1 MPIYEYKGQQYE
13 MATEDPAAA
22 KAKILGYL
30 EKQSAPAEEKP
41 APAERKLG
49 LSSALAKDDSF
60 SSMLS
65 RDNSGIRAPI
75 TAEDYLKIKKEKEQS
90 VLEKTPLPP
99 IASTEDKLL
108 NPQFVSAVEAHLNAL
123 PAEERAGALAK
134 LAESPTVYGRAAK
147 VVAGRYEALDKN
159 VSPTLSKFDPRLE
172 AQKQRFMEQGRSEED
187 ATRDAMGQSTGNL
200 KRDYQQM
207 TRDVVGEKAGFYAAE
222 RAKELEN
229 ADFLDRV
236 GAGVRSQYTKSGL
249 GLLSAYADL
258 TGDKQFSKD
267 LMGARRIED
276 AREGAIPQG
285 KSIFEKSAQGA
296 MTSLASQAPF
306 IAMTAMTGGSA
317 PLLAQ
322 AAIQQFGDSYSEG
335 RSAGLSGQA
344 AATRAVAMATAE
356 VFFER
361 FGMTKALAGLKAH
374 IAKYGVDSVPKYLAR
389 AIATEIPPELAT
401 TATQYLTD
409 MAPKIGLNKNP
420 SLADFYKQMEET
432 VRQTVLQAGVTAGG
446 TVALTKGAQKAG
458 EALSKIG
465 APREGAYQ
473 RDSSYEGL
481 SELIARQKGF
491 LTPQDQQ
498 QRQRQQEE
506 QQQEQAAPPD
516 TSLGELGEV
525 RPSTD
530 LQQPAPLAVAPEARE
545 ATIAQLATEIA
556 ETQGVPD
563 EDARRMAE
571 ARITAQEQ
579 QQKRDTAKLA
589 AKPQDDRIRARAQEL
604 LSEGYVQDAQEAI
617 DTAKTQ
623 IQDEDEADALAESEA
638 KGETNV
644 GQPNAAPS
652 GTSAKVAGAT
662 NKEPTAT
669 GVGGG
674 ERPRVVPT
682 KPDAT
687 SANGRETPKPATV
700 SYEGQDYLDTPRIRS
715 LIKKADN
722 INKAVPSVPEG
733 MTRLW
738 RGNRP
743 GEVGQNPSF
752 TNSLVGIALPF
763 NESYGGDLSYVDV
776 PTADLSKY
784 ESVGAVAKGAEFRVT
799 PEIAATAQVVPAK
812 KRGPKGPRLAAE
824 EKEKKAVEKKATDA
838 LIGRARRALT
848 SITKLFEELPKQLA
862 EGKTNEAA
870 ARAKITTEVTKL
882 LKNQQ
887 ELRDA
892 GLAGSAEGKRIKK
905 FLEAN
910 AREVSAVQANLAAQ
924 EESLTAQESGEEET
938 GASST
943 INKEPADERISKFT
957 TGAQAVTHV
966 IKTGS
971 PFQAR
976 LAKRLRSFVQGV
988 KFVVLEEGQEI
999 PEQLKT
1005 PRNAKAW
1012 DRSIALYIENY
1023 KTGDR
1028 VIYVRGASFGNSQGI
1043 NNITILHEL
1052 LHAATN
1058 RKLAIAFE
1066 YIKKGVYLNTPAVR
1080 AAQDLIRIMNS
1091 AARTYED
1098 LAKQKKLSM
1107 DMVALRYDGDIFND
1121 PREFVSYGLTDPQM
1135 QNFLMQA
1142 HGYEADMPFFTR
1154 FVSALR
1160 DLLGMKDTDINA
1172 LTDLIVATDNI
1183 LKARV
1188 PGVQI
1193 NGQSVS
1199 SMFGFGKGKDTE
1211 ADSTFSISGETVS
1224 AKPSANVQ
1232 RLAKMLGTKLY
1243 GTPEDITTVSV
1254 KELFQNSF
1262 DAIKEAIEN
1271 GQVKNGKVAI
1281 KLDKDKRTINITDNG
1296 LGMPTS
1302 VMGNQF
1308 LQIAGTVKGTSRAS
1322 GGLGVAKMLFLFENK
1337 KLEVVSLRDGKL
1349 SRLITTGDELKA
1361 AMAAN
1366 PATLLEQ
1373 LKDFLSPEDIQIIAP
1388 AIQAAIT
1395 RMRENGEVVPEIKI
1409 ETSSDSKEIEK
1420 YKNIFPDGHGTSVT
1434 VQIPE
1439 TYVDSSSG
1447 DEKDIKFPISAHYYP
1462 VLGKSPLFD
1471 DIEVTFDR
1479 GYGPDKLSLGKN
1491 FPIDDFTPFA
1501 NVNFAWGTARVY
1513 VSKKIERNYGDNTHV
1528 LSNGLWQFD
1537 RTISDRPGFGG
1548 KAIQRD
1554 FYIDVSPSPDVKPED
1569 AGYPFELNRQGFSK
1583 QANSDFEKIFNY
1595 ITAIY
1600 SQLDLAAGIKNFG
1613 TVQYVNLDGSLT
1625 TAEILEPKTPVSDNA
1640 FTLIKPGDS
1649 VEVREGIL
1657 YVNNRKLPEL
1667 TADDLKNTAVRID
1680 ELTIPQ
1686 KDINPKKVMIHD
1698 NTRFEIDDK
1707 VLTQQGWDVVVID
1720 NAWVA
1725 VKNGKKYTE
1734 PGTMEELVAQMEADG
1749 AIKTES
1755 LSDRAR
1761 EKFGARYDKYLA
1773 EIGQT
1778 FQLLRG
1784 ALVAGG
1790 RGEYGDLASQA
1801 IGTSIDNEYYG
1812 VSIMVPF
1819 KGMFIN
1825 PTTTDMRGSP
1835 EEIAISMIGTM
1846 IHELAHFKA
1855 RNHGAEF
1862 ASEMQRVMTLLKV
1875 YPAIDLDQVEKNLTK
1890 HVAKNKDIFDF
1901 LDKEF
1906 RSGNLKPRG
1915 NRFKDAGGYQQI
1927 ENEGSTESVEGTSG
1941 AREGWR
1947 PSLSQIAGPSD
1958 QNAGQI
1964 GIGEGLDN
1972 EAQEVGEVV
1981 RSQKAI
1987 EREAQVVGEKF
1998 NESVKGY
2005 EFGKAATALQMAQ
2018 DPRKVIPALAA
2029 LWKRANAAQRRALV
2043 AAPTTEFLADWAG
2056 NNVPQLKT
2064 VSNLLQRMNGMTLQ
2078 LLRSAG
2084 ELTNEIERAFRADKT
2099 LRAKLDKIAF
2109 MSTLMEIDPSNPNA
2123 KERSLNL
2130 DKMYA
2135 ELGTDGQR
2143 VYKRI
2148 KNHFEVLSEYMSRL
2162 LDDQITNS
2170 KLPIAE
2176 QANLMKKI
2184 RAIYETGSK
2193 ISPYFPL
2200 VREGDYWLSIGS
2212 GKTRKFFMY
2221 ETEAQRDEAMQQFA
2235 DERVKKKPNET
2246 TEEFEKRRAE
2256 NLEELIGDQEYNFGN
2271 DISTLRRASGN
2282 TSVLLRDIFV
2292 TIDGASLGDSEAKER
2307 LKDAVYQVYLQ
2318 SMPEQS
2324 FRRQFI
2330 HRKGTTGFRPDL
2342 LRNVAHTSTKMA
2354 TQLARIKY
2362 APLLRNAI
2370 SAAQDSIANRPSMQ
2384 PFVTEM
2390 RGRVDSSLSPVKEG
2404 VAASIVGGIT
2414 KASYIYYLGGAS
2426 SALLQP
2432 LSIFQTGLPVLSRY
2446 GAFNATRELGT
2457 MLKVWQQYGVY
2468 KTNKD
2473 GTQSWVAPS
2482 IEHAKD
2488 LTPLERK
2495 AIREMLARDVTTS
2508 TYASAVFDYK
2518 KTPTENL
2525 SSPITNFGK
2534 GTVDLLVLG
2543 GLMHST
2549 ERLSREIM
2557 FMSSFRLNIKEGKS
2571 FEEAVDQ
2578 ATYDTNEALGNY
2590 GEYNRPTFMKGLG
2603 GKLLTQFMMY
2613 PLHVTLFLLK
2623 NFKEMIKP
2631 MDGRTRVEA
2640 VQKFFGTLGTTY
2652 ILGGYVALPMFS
2664 TIMGLLGWAWEALKD
2679 KDWPED
2685 LRSMSFEFWFRTV
2698 WMPKQLGETEIG
2710 GKKLSDILERGPVN
2724 ALTGLDISG
2733 RTSLNNLWLRDTKEA
2748 KTIKEEV
2755 MNMMLEKSGAGVNM
2769 MVSMAE
2775 GLSALAHGDTAKGV
2789 KKLLPAGFRNFVT
2802 ANEYWKEGAKDNKG
2816 TRILSKDAF
2825 TTGQIIGQAVGFRSD
2840 LLANTQYV
2848 NFKAIGIQ
2856 QRILN
2861 ERQALLNNLDREF
2874 RNKNMKKFGT
2884 YMKDM
2889 NEFNRKFP
2897 TYQISGDNLSDA
2909 LEGNAEKRAKA
2920 LRGFEL
2926 NEKNMPLLGNA
2937 LAPSR
2942 KAARTAE
2949 AKGRV
2954 ENTREVSGRLER
2966 P

>member
-1 MPIYEYKGQQYE
+1 MPIYEYKGQQYDV
-13 MATEDPAAA
+13 ATDDVAAA
-22 KAKILGYL
+22 KSKILGYL

-41 APAERKLG
+41 APAKAAPIATMGGDPMGGDLGSEIMGAATPSETSGTGEAVNPKGKSVFERTALKNIPAPTVDYQKNLETMRRSESPESVMFTPGRRLEAINAQIEGGKKQEEATKQKLAEQDATKRFLLNRQAEAEDYGVGRGAADVGLSAAKGIVDLGQMGIGLANIATGWIPGDKNINPLQIGQWGKMLDKLGYDPQKTNEFLTGFQSPQMQKQLNNVEDSKGFFNSLKAIAVNPLALTDTIVRSMPSMFGGGAAGGALLRFWESKAANEAAKLG
-49 LSSALAKDDSF
+49 LK
-60 SSMLS
+60 
-65 RDNSGIRAPI
+65 
-75 TAEDYLKIKKEKEQS
+75 
-90 VLEKTPLPP
+90 
-99 IASTEDKLL
+99 
-108 NPQFVSAVEAHLNAL
+108 
-123 PAEERAGALAK
+123 GA
-134 LAESPTVYGRAAK
+134 
-147 VVAGRYEALDKN
+147 
-159 VSPTLSKFDPRLE
+159 
-172 AQKQRFMEQGRSEED
+172 
-187 ATRDAMGQSTGNL
+187 
-200 KRDYQQM
+200 
-207 TRDVVGEKAGFYAAE
+207 AAE
-222 RAKELEN
+222 TFVADKVRN
-229 ADFLDRV
+229 AAIFAAH
-236 GAGVRSQYTKSGL
+236 AG
-249 GLLSAYADL
+249 
-258 TGDKQFSKD
+258 
-267 LMGARRIED
+267 
-276 AREGAIPQG
+276 EGA
-285 KSIFEKSAQGA
+285 
-296 MTSLASQAPF
+296 
-306 IAMTAMTGGSA
+306 
-317 PLLAQ
+317 
-322 AAIQQFGDSYSEG
+322 
-335 RSAGLSGQA
+335 
-344 AATRAVAMATAE
+344 
-356 VFFER
+356 
-361 FGMTKALAGLKAH
+361 
-374 IAKYGVDSVPKYLAR
+374 
-389 AIATEIPPELAT
+389 
-401 TATQYLTD
+401 
-409 MAPKIGLNKNP
+409 
-420 SLADFYKQMEET
+420 
-432 VRQTVLQAGVTAGG
+432 VTAGG
-446 TVALTKGAQKAG
+446 IAEQAREAGVDWDQYVAPAVAAGLITGGIGYGAGKAAARLGIGDLEASVAAKMAGVKGVG
-458 EALSKIG
+458 VGDLNMGLPRYVFSEALKEGVLEELPQSTQEQIFTNLAMGRPWSEGVPEASAQGLVTG
-465 APREGAYQ
+465 AVMGGGHATYSRALNRLGQLAQEKQREGAYQ
-473 RDSSYEGL
+473 RDTSYEGL

-498 QRQRQQEE
+498 QRQQQTQ
-506 QQQEQAAPPD
+506 QQQEQAPPPAVQEEAPAVQ
-516 TSLGELGEV
+516 EEA
-525 RPSTD
+525 
-530 LQQPAPLAVAPEARE
+530 PAVTPEARE

-589 AKPQDDRIRARAQEL
+589 TKPQDDRIRARAQEL

-638 KGETNV
+638 KGEANV

-687 SANGRETPKPATV
+687 SADGRETPKPATV

-1199 SMFGFGKGKDTE
+1199 SMFGFNKGKATE
-1211 ADSTFSISGETVS
+1211 TDSTPTVTGETIS
-1224 AKPSANVQ
+1224 ATPSANVQ
-1232 RLAKMLGTKLY
+1232 RLAKMLGSKLY
-1243 GTPEDITTVSV
+1243 GTPQDITKVSV

-1271 GQVKNGKVAI
+1271 GQIKNGKVAI
-1281 KLDKDKRTINITDNG
+1281 KLDKDKRTVNITDNG
-1296 LGMPTS
+1296 PGMPTS

-1349 SRLITTGDELKA
+1349 SRMVTTGEDLKA
-1361 AMAAN
+1361 ALDDPSRSPKITISNN
-1366 PATLLEQ
+1366 PA
-1373 LKDFLSPEDIQIIAP
+1373 D
-1388 AIQAAIT
+1388 
-1395 RMRENGEVVPEIKI
+1395 
-1409 ETSSDSKEIEK
+1409 IEK
-1420 YKNIFPDGHGTSVT
+1420 YKDIFPDGHGTSVT
-1434 VQIPE
+1434 IEIPE
-1439 TYVDSSSG
+1439 SYTDSSSG
-1447 DEKDIKFPISAHYYP
+1447 EEKKIDFPISAHYYP
-1462 VLGKSPLFD
+1462 VLEKSPLFD

-1479 GYGPDKLSLGKN
+1479 GSGRPDKLQLGSN
-1491 FPIDDFTPFA
+1491 FPINDFTPFA

-1513 VSKKIERNYGDNTHV
+1513 VSKKIVKNYGDNAHV

-1537 RTISDRPGFGG
+1537 RSIKDRPGYDG
-1548 KAIQRD
+1548 KAIQRT
-1554 FYIDVSPSPDVKPED
+1554 FYVDVSPSPDVKPED
-1569 AGYPFELNRQGFSK
+1569 AGYPFDLNRQGFSK
-1583 QANSDFEKIFNY
+1583 QANADFDKIFNY

-1613 TVQYVNLDGSLT
+1613 TVQYVNPNGSLT
-1625 TAEILEPKTPVSDNA
+1625 TAEILEPKAPRSENA

-1649 VEVREGIL
+1649 VEVRDGVL

-1686 KDINPKKVMIHD
+1686 KDINPQKVMIHD

-1720 NAWVA
+1720 NSWVA
-1725 VKNGKKYTE
+1725 VKDGKKYTE
-1734 PGTMEELVAQMEADG
+1734 PGSMEELVAQMEADG
-1749 AIKTES
+1749 AIKSES
-1755 LSDRAR
+1755 LSERAR
-1761 EKFGARYDKYLA
+1761 DKFGDRYDKYLA

-1778 FQLLRG
+1778 FQLLRS

-1825 PTTTDMRGSP
+1825 PTTTDMRDTP
-1835 EEIAISMIGTM
+1835 EEVAISMIGTM

-1862 ASEMQRVMTLLKV
+1862 ASEMQKVMTLLKV

-1890 HVAKNKDIFDF
+1890 HIAKNKDIFDF
-1901 LDKEF
+1901 LNKEF

-1941 AREGWR
+1941 AGEGWR

-1958 QNAGQI
+1958 QNAGQV

-1972 EAQEVGEVV
+1972 EAQEVGEAV

-2856 QRILN
+2856 QHILN

>member
-1 MPIYEYKGQQYE
+1 MPIYEYKGQQYDV
-13 MATEDPAAA
+13 ATDDVAAA
-22 KAKILGYL
+22 KSKILGYL

-41 APAERKLG
+41 APAKTKL
-49 LSSALAKDDSF
+49 APLAPD
-60 SSMLS
+60 L
-65 RDNSGIRAPI
+65 NEIAPTGDI
-75 TAEDYLKIKKEKEQS
+75 MGGDLGAAIMNAKKKES
-90 VLEKTPLPP
+90 VLQDQKLPP
-99 IASTEDKLL
+99 IAPTEDRAVV
-108 NPQFVSAVEAHLNAL
+108 NPKFVNAVEAQLNAM
-123 PAEERAGALAK
+123 PAEERAGALEK
-134 LAESPTVYGRAAK
+134 LVKRPDVYGRAARA
-147 VVAGRYEALDKN
+147 VAGRYEALDKG
-159 VSPTLSKFDPRLE
+159 VSSTQAKVLDPRYE
-172 AQKQRFMEQGRSEED
+172 AQVERFMSQGRSRED
-187 ATRDAMGQSTGNL
+187 AERDAMGQSTGYM
-200 KRDYQQM
+200 RPDFQQM
-207 TRDVVGEKAGFYAAE
+207 TRDVVGEKAGLYAAQ
-222 RAKELEN
+222 RAEELKD
-229 ADFLDRV
+229 AGFMDRV

-267 LMGARRIED
+267 LMSARRIED

-446 TVALTKGAQKAG
+446 TVALTKGAQKAS

-465 APREGAYQ
+465 APREGAYE

-491 LTPQDQQ
+491 LATQDQQ
-498 QRQRQQEE
+498 QRQQQQQEE

-589 AKPQDDRIRARAQEL
+589 TKPQEDRIRARAQEL

-617 DTAKTQ
+617 DTAKIQ
-623 IQDEDEADALAESEA
+623 IKDEDEADALAESEA

-644 GQPNAAPS
+644 GQLNAAPS
-652 GTSAKVAGAT
+652 GTSAEVASAT
-662 NKEPTAT
+662 NQKSTAA

-687 SANGRETPKPATV
+687 SADGRETPKPAPIT
-700 SYEGQDYLDTPRIRS
+700 
-715 LIKKADN
+715 KADQEAYDKARN
-722 INKAVPSVPEG
+722 PNSGMMPIQDTYGNYAVPLSIFKDIPSNQPLPLFAGQTLGTVIN
-733 MTRLW
+733 
-738 RGNRP
+738 RG
-743 GEVGQNPSF
+743 
-752 TNSLVGIALPF
+752 GIGA
-763 NESYGGDLSYVDV
+763 NE
-776 PTADLSKY
+776 
-784 ESVGAVAKGAEFRVT
+784 AVALLEGLPEAPSGTAKDLAPKYAAKYPELFRVT
-799 PEIAATAQVVPAK
+799 PAPTAG

-862 EGKTNEAA
+862 EGKTNDAA
-870 ARAKITTEVTKL
+870 ARAKITSEVTKL

-988 KFVVLEEGQEI
+988 KFVVLEEGQEV

-1043 NNITILHEL
+1043 NNTTILHEL

-1142 HGYEADMPFFTR
+1142 NGYEADTPFFTR

-1160 DLLGMKDTDINA
+1160 DLLGMKDTDTNA

-1183 LKARV
+1183 LKANV

-1211 ADSTFSISGETVS
+1211 TDSTPTVTGETIS
-1224 AKPSANVQ
+1224 ATPSANVQ
-1232 RLAKMLGTKLY
+1232 RLAKMLGSKLY
-1243 GTPEDITTVSV
+1243 GTPQDITKVSV

-1271 GQVKNGKVAI
+1271 GQIKNGKVAI
-1281 KLDKDKRTINITDNG
+1281 KLDKDKRTVNITDNG
-1296 LGMPTS
+1296 PGMPTS

-1349 SRLITTGDELKA
+1349 SRMVTTGEDLKA
-1361 AMAAN
+1361 ALDDPSRSPKITISDN
-1366 PATLLEQ
+1366 PA
-1373 LKDFLSPEDIQIIAP
+1373 D
-1388 AIQAAIT
+1388 
-1395 RMRENGEVVPEIKI
+1395 
-1409 ETSSDSKEIEK
+1409 IEK
-1420 YKNIFPDGHGTSVT
+1420 YKGIFPDGHGTSVT
-1434 VQIPE
+1434 IEIPE
-1439 TYVDSSSG
+1439 SYTDSSSG
-1447 DEKDIKFPISAHYYP
+1447 EEKKIDFPISAHYYP
-1462 VLGKSPLFD
+1462 VLEKSPLFD

-1479 GYGPDKLSLGKN
+1479 GSGRSDKLELGSN
-1491 FPIDDFTPFA
+1491 FPINDFTPFA

-1513 VSKKIERNYGDNTHV
+1513 VSKKIVKNYGDNAHV

-1537 RTISDRPGFGG
+1537 RSIKDRPGYDG
-1548 KAIQRD
+1548 KAIQRT
-1554 FYIDVSPSPDVKPED
+1554 FYVDVSPSPDVKPED
-1569 AGYPFELNRQGFSK
+1569 AGYPFDLNRQGFSK
-1583 QANSDFEKIFNY
+1583 QANADFEKIFNY

-1613 TVQYVNLDGSLT
+1613 TVQYVNPNGSLT
-1625 TAEILEPKTPVSDNA
+1625 TAEVLEPKAPRSENA

-1649 VEVREGIL
+1649 VEVRDGVL

-1686 KDINPKKVMIHD
+1686 KDINPQKVMIHD
-1698 NTRFEIDDK
+1698 NTRFDIDDK

-1720 NAWVA
+1720 NSWVA
-1725 VKNGKKYTE
+1725 VKDGKKYTE
-1734 PGTMEELVAQMEADG
+1734 PGSMEELVAQMEADG
-1749 AIKTES
+1749 AIKSES

-1761 EKFGARYDKYLA
+1761 EKFGDRYDKYLA

-1778 FQLLRG
+1778 FQLLRS

-1825 PTTTDMRGSP
+1825 PTTTDMRDTP
-1835 EEIAISMIGTM
+1835 EEVAISMIGTM

-1890 HVAKNKDIFDF
+1890 HIAKNKDIFDF
-1901 LDKEF
+1901 LNKEF

-1941 AREGWR
+1941 AGEGWR

-1958 QNAGQI
+1958 QNAGQV

-1972 EAQEVGEVV
+1972 EAQEVGEAV

-1987 EREAQVVGEKF
+1987 EREAQIVGEKF

-2029 LWKRANAAQRRALV
+2029 LWKKANAAQRRALV

-2056 NNVPQLKT
+2056 NNIPQLKT

-2078 LLRSAG
+2078 LLKSAG

-2135 ELGTDGQR
+2135 DLGTDGQR

-2246 TEEFEKRRAE
+2246 NEQFEKRRAE

-2446 GAFNATRELGT
+2446 GAFNATRELGN

-2488 LTPLERK
+2488 LTPLERR

-2518 KTPTENL
+2518 QTPTENL

-2549 ERLSREIM
+2549 ERLSREVM

-2623 NFKEMIKP
+2623 NLKEMIKP

-2698 WMPKQLGETEIG
+2698 WMPNQLGETQIG

-2748 KTIKEEV
+2748 KTVKEEV

-2926 NEKNMPLLGNA
+2926 NEKNMPLLGTA

-2966 P
+2966 Q

>member
-1 MPIYEYKGQQYE
+1 MPIYEYKGQQYDV
-13 MATEDPAAA
+13 ATDDVAAA
-22 KAKILGYL
+22 KSKILGYL

-41 APAERKLG
+41 APAAEKPAPVERKLG

-108 NPQFVSAVEAHLNAL
+108 NPQFVSAVEAHLNAM

-159 VSPTLSKFDPRLE
+159 ISPTLSKFDPRLE

-374 IAKYGVDSVPKYLAR
+374 IAKYGVESVPKYLAR

-491 LTPQDQQ
+491 LAPQDQQ
-498 QRQRQQEE
+498 QRQQQEE
-506 QQQEQAAPPD
+506 QQQEAAPPAVQ
-516 TSLGELGEV
+516 EEAA
-525 RPSTD
+525 
-530 LQQPAPLAVAPEARE
+530 PAIQEETPLAVAPEARE

-589 AKPQDDRIRARAQEL
+589 AKPQEDRIRARAQEL

-623 IQDEDEADALAESEA
+623 IKDEDEADALAESEA

-652 GTSAKVAGAT
+652 GAGAQVASAA
-662 NKEPTAT
+662 NQKPTAT

-687 SANGRETPKPATV
+687 SADGRETPKPAPIT
-700 SYEGQDYLDTPRIRS
+700 
-715 LIKKADN
+715 KADQEAYDKARN
-722 INKAVPSVPEG
+722 PNSGMMPIQDTYGNYAVPLSIFKDIPSNQPLPLFAGQTLGTVIN
-733 MTRLW
+733 
-738 RGNRP
+738 RG
-743 GEVGQNPSF
+743 
-752 TNSLVGIALPF
+752 GIGA
-763 NESYGGDLSYVDV
+763 NE
-776 PTADLSKY
+776 
-784 ESVGAVAKGAEFRVT
+784 AVALLEGLPEAPSGTAKDLAPKYAAKYPELFRVT
-799 PEIAATAQVVPAK
+799 PAPAAG

-924 EESLTAQESGEEET
+924 EESLAAQESGEEET

-957 TGAQAVTHV
+957 TGAQALTHV
-966 IKTGS
+966 IKTGT

-976 LAKRLRSFVQGV
+976 LAKRLRSAVQGV
-988 KFVVLEEGQEI
+988 KFVVLEEGQEV

-1023 KTGDR
+1023 KTNDR

-1043 NNITILHEL
+1043 NNTTILHEL

-1058 RKLAIAFE
+1058 RRLAIAFE
-1066 YIKKGVYLNTPAVR
+1066 YIKKGIYLNTPAVR

-1142 HGYEADMPFFTR
+1142 HGYEVDTPFFTR
-1154 FVSALR
+1154 FISALR
-1160 DLLGMKDTDINA
+1160 DLLGMKDTDTNA
-1172 LTDLIVATDNI
+1172 LTDLIVVTDNI
-1183 LKARV
+1183 LKANV

-1211 ADSTFSISGETVS
+1211 TDSTPTVTGETIS
-1224 AKPSANVQ
+1224 ATPSANVQ
-1232 RLAKMLGTKLY
+1232 RLAKMLGSKLY
-1243 GTPEDITTVSV
+1243 GTPQDITKVSV

-1271 GQVKNGKVAI
+1271 GQIKNGKVAI
-1281 KLDKDKRTINITDNG
+1281 KLDKDKRTVNITDNG
-1296 LGMPTS
+1296 PGMPTS

-1349 SRLITTGDELKA
+1349 SRMVTTGEDLKA
-1361 AMAAN
+1361 ALDDPSRSPKITISDN
-1366 PATLLEQ
+1366 PA
-1373 LKDFLSPEDIQIIAP
+1373 D
-1388 AIQAAIT
+1388 
-1395 RMRENGEVVPEIKI
+1395 
-1409 ETSSDSKEIEK
+1409 IEK
-1420 YKNIFPDGHGTSVT
+1420 YKDIFPDGHGTSVT
-1434 VQIPE
+1434 IEIPE
-1439 TYVDSSSG
+1439 SYTDSSSG
-1447 DEKDIKFPISAHYYP
+1447 EEKKIDFPVLAYYYP
-1462 VLGKSPLFD
+1462 VLEKSPLFD

-1479 GYGPDKLSLGKN
+1479 GSGRPDKLELGSN
-1491 FPIDDFTPFA
+1491 FPINDFTPFA

-1513 VSKKIERNYGDNTHV
+1513 VSKKIVKNYGDNAHV

-1537 RTISDRPGFGG
+1537 RSIKDRPGYDG
-1548 KAIQRD
+1548 KAIQRT
-1554 FYIDVSPSPDVKPED
+1554 FYVDVSPSPDVKPED
-1569 AGYPFELNRQGFSK
+1569 AGYPFDLNRQGFSK
-1583 QANSDFEKIFNY
+1583 QANADFDKIFNY

-1613 TVQYVNLDGSLT
+1613 TVQYVNPNGSLT
-1625 TAEILEPKTPVSDNA
+1625 TAEILEPKAPRSENA

-1649 VEVREGIL
+1649 VEVRDGVL

-1667 TADDLKNTAVRID
+1667 NADDLKNTAVRID

-1686 KDINPKKVMIHD
+1686 KDINPQKVMIHD
-1698 NTRFEIDDK
+1698 NTRFDIDDK

-1720 NAWVA
+1720 NSWVA
-1725 VKNGKKYTE
+1725 VKDGKKYTE
-1734 PGTMEELVAQMEADG
+1734 PGSMEELVAQMEADG
-1749 AIKTES
+1749 AIKSES

-1761 EKFGARYDKYLA
+1761 EKFGDRYDKYLA

-1778 FQLLRG
+1778 FQLLRS

-1825 PTTTDMRGSP
+1825 PTTTDMRDTP
-1835 EEIAISMIGTM
+1835 EEVAISMIGTM
-1846 IHELAHFKA
+1846 IHELAHFKE
-1855 RNHGAEF
+1855 RNHGASF
-1862 ASEMQRVMTLLKV
+1862 ASEMQKVMTLLKV

-1901 LDKEF
+1901 LNKEF

-1941 AREGWR
+1941 AGEGWR

-1958 QNAGQI
+1958 QNAGQV

-1972 EAQEVGEVV
+1972 EAQEVGEAV

-2078 LLRSAG
+2078 LLKSAG

-2246 TEEFEKRRAE
+2246 NEQFEKRRAE

-2362 APLLRNAI
+2362 APLLRNAL

-2457 MLKVWQQYGVY
+2457 MLKVWQQYGMY

-2525 SSPITNFGK
+2525 SSPIVNFGK
-2534 GTVDLLVLG
+2534 DTVDLLVLG

-2769 MVSMAE
+2769 MVSIAE

-2874 RNKNMKKFGT
+2874 RNKNMAKFGT

-2926 NEKNMPLLGNA
+2926 NEKNMPLLGTA

-2966 P
+2966 Q

>member
-1 MPIYEYKGQQYE
+1 MPIYEYKGQQYDV
-13 MATEDPAAA
+13 ATDDVAAA
-22 KAKILGYL
+22 KSKILGYL

-41 APAERKLG
+41 APAAEKPAPVERKLG

-108 NPQFVSAVEAHLNAL
+108 NPQFVSAVEAHLNAM

-491 LTPQDQQ
+491 LAPQDQQ

-530 LQQPAPLAVAPEARE
+530 LQQPAPLAVTPEARE

-589 AKPQDDRIRARAQEL
+589 TKPQADRIASRAQEL
-604 LSEGYVQDAQEAI
+604 LSEGYAQTAQEALE
-617 DTAKTQ
+617 TAKTQ
-623 IQDEDEADALAESEA
+623 IQDEDEADALAENEA
-638 KGETNV
+638 KGEANV
-644 GQPNAAPS
+644 GQPNAASS
-652 GTSAKVAGAT
+652 GAGAQVVGGA
-662 NKEPTAT
+662 NQKPTAT

-674 ERPRVVPT
+674 KRSGVVS
-682 KPDAT
+682 AQQNAAG
-687 SANGRETPKPATV
+687 ANGREAPKPATV
-700 SYEGQDYLDTPRIRS
+700 KPLPVAQ
-715 LIKKADN
+715 
-722 INKAVPSVPEG
+722 
-733 MTRLW
+733 
-738 RGNRP
+738 P
-743 GEVGQNPSF
+743 GEAAMPVQDGERKPVPMS
-752 TNSLVGIALPF
+752 AL
-763 NESYGGDLSYVDV
+763 
-776 PTADLSKY
+776 T
-784 ESVGAVAKGAEFRVT
+784 T
-799 PEIAATAQVVPAK
+799 PEALERVRTVLSTDRPIEDLQVAARRGGLATWEINAILGNHGMPNQMNVQMETGERYGPPIPVSTSAPAPVAG

-957 TGAQAVTHV
+957 TGAQALTHV
-966 IKTGS
+966 IKTGT

-976 LAKRLRSFVQGV
+976 LAKRLRSAVQGV
-988 KFVVLEEGQEI
+988 KFVVLEKGQEV

-1023 KTGDR
+1023 KTNDR

-1043 NNITILHEL
+1043 NNTTILHEL

-1066 YIKKGVYLNTPAVR
+1066 YIKKGIYLNTPAVR

-1142 HGYEADMPFFTR
+1142 HGYEADTPFFTR
-1154 FVSALR
+1154 FISALR
-1160 DLLGMKDTDINA
+1160 DLLGMKDTDTNA
-1172 LTDLIVATDNI
+1172 LTDLIVVTDNI
-1183 LKARV
+1183 LKANV

-1199 SMFGFGKGKDTE
+1199 SMFGFGKDKDTE
-1211 ADSTFSISGETVS
+1211 AGSTFSISGETVS

-1409 ETSSDSKEIEK
+1409 ETSSDPKEIEK
-1420 YKNIFPDGHGTSVT
+1420 YKDIFPDGHGTSVT

-1439 TYVDSSSG
+1439 TYIDSSSG

-1698 NTRFEIDDK
+1698 NTRFDIDDK

-1725 VKNGKKYTE
+1725 VKDGKKYTE

-1761 EKFGARYDKYLA
+1761 EKFGTRYDKYLA

-1890 HVAKNKDIFDF
+1890 HIAKNKDIFDF

-1927 ENEGSTESVEGTSG
+1927 KNEGSTESVEGTSG

-1958 QNAGQI
+1958 QNAGQV

-1972 EAQEVGEVV
+1972 EAQEVGEAV

-2078 LLRSAG
+2078 LLKSAG

-2362 APLLRNAI
+2362 APLLRNAL

-2457 MLKVWQQYGVY
+2457 MLKVWQQYGAY

-2473 GTQSWVAPS
+2473 GTKSWVAPS

-2710 GKKLSDILERGPVN
+2710 GVKLSAILERGPVN

-2769 MVSMAE
+2769 MVSIAE

-2874 RNKNMKKFGT
+2874 RNKNMAKFGT

-2926 NEKNMPLLGNA
+2926 NEKNMPLLGTA

-2966 P
+2966 Q